1 MNASRKRR
9 IRRGVARGGLTL
21 IALLVIEAA
30 IRLALINMTT
40 TAQSSYFSERWMRS
54 IAGEINRFGFRERE
68 YQSVPLLNASRICMI
83 GDSFLFGQGLPTA
96 SRFSN
101 MLEERLREEGGA
113 FEVLNF
119 GSKGAN
125 LPEHIEV
132 LQSAV
137 LPLAPDLVILQWFIN
152 DADSPSYPY
161 PPSPRLLPW
170 RAADRV
176 LTRHSALWSMIR
188 IAIDRVGLYMGVRES
203 YWSFTR
209 TLLID
214 VNSGPSTEARAN
226 LKSFAERCQQ
236 NGTAVVV
243 VLFPDL
249 GVDLGEDYPLG
260 FLMDR
265 THAQCVEMGVPCLD
279 LRTAYRRVR
288 REQWPELQLNWLD
301 SHPSRVANR
310 IAVDA
315 VQPWISQILAE
326 PIRKGPMP

>member
-1 MNASRKRR
+1 MIVMNSSRRKKMY
-9 IRRGVARGGLTL
+9 RGVARGGLTL
-21 IALLVIEAA
+21 IALLVIEGG

-40 TAQSSYFSERWMRS
+40 TAQSSYFSERWMKS
-54 IAGEINRFGFRERE
+54 VAGEINRFGFRERE
-68 YQSVPLLNASRICMI
+68 YQSGPLLNASRICMI
-83 GDSFLFGQGLPTA
+83 GDSFLFGQGLPAA

-113 FEVLNF
+113 FEVLNL

-132 LQSAV
+132 LQRAV

-176 LTRHSALWSMIR
+176 LTRHSALWSMSR
-188 IAIDRVGLYMGVRES
+188 IAIDRVGLYTGVRES

-209 TLLID
+209 SLLID
-214 VNSGPSTEARAN
+214 ANSAPSTEARAN
-226 LKSFAERCQQ
+226 LQSFVERGQQ
-236 NGTAVVV
+236 NGAKVAI

-265 THAQCVEMGVPCLD
+265 TKAQCDELGVPCLD
-279 LRTAYRRVR
+279 LRAAYQNLRRD
-288 REQWPELQLNWLD
+288 QWRKLHVNWLD
-301 SHPSRVANR
+301 SHPSELANR
-310 IAVDA
+310 IATQATCEWLSQMAHDA
-315 VQPWISQILAE
+315 PLL
-326 PIRKGPMP
+326 